1 MLVALW
7 AQDKNGL
14 IGKDNQ
20 LPWSLPADLKFF
32 KETTIGNTIVMGR
45 KTFEGMGKRVLP
57 SRQTIVLTRD
67 KNYQSEGVLV
77 MHTVEEILDYAKQ
90 AGHPVY
96 IIGGALIFKDYLPYC
111 DQLLRTMID
120 EEFDGDIYMPEI
132 DWSQW
137 ELVQSTEGVVDEK
150 NKYAHRYETF
160 ERK

>member
-20 LPWSLPADLKFF
+20 LPWHLPADLKFF
-32 KETTIGNTIVMGR
+32 KETTIGKTIVMGR

-57 SRQTIVLTRD
+57 NRQTIVLTRD
-67 KNYQSEGVLV
+67 ENYQSDGVLV
-77 MHTVEEILDYAKQ
+77 MHTVEEVLDYANKVN
-90 AGHPVY
+90 HPVY

-111 DQLLRTMID
+111 DELLCTLID
-120 EEFDGDIYMPEI
+120 EEFDGDIYMPTI

-137 ELVQSTEGVVDEK
+137 QLVQTTEGIVDEK
-150 NKYAHRYETF
+150 NRYAHRYQTF
-160 ERK
+160 ARK